1 MAAAVST
8 FGDSWHLGHLY
19 RCRSHGHLLQGRSRF
34 ILMWM
39 LPFMHIWYLNLPLPQ
54 PGRLPSEIERL
65 PSELDISLMHRLPS
79 LDAVGSSS
87 VKVSV
92 KGEHV
97 GSRRSSQIAKGQGDE
112 ISPQAKVNLWQT
124 LERTTNR
131 CVLVPSLHKCKTHQV
146 FKSRRHKR

>member
-1 MAAAVST
+1 M
-8 FGDSWHLGHLY
+8 HL
-19 RCRSHGHLLQGRSRF
+19 
-34 ILMWM
+34 
-39 LPFMHIWYLNLPLPQ
+39 WYLNLPFPQ
-54 PGRLPSEIERL
+54 PGRLSSEIERL

-131 CVLVPSLHKCKTHQV
+131 CVVHVPSMHKWKTHQV
-146 FKSRRHKR
+146 FKSRRHKS